1 MQVSYDKENDVLAL
15 STGQIQHDGASL
27 YDHVGVA
34 VLFGTDGGRDIVGV
48 EVMSASY
55 WFSKGYDENED
66 TWLLGDK
73 THKLGMTT
81 TDGDFVGYWQPYEYA
96 PDEIPDPIGVE
107 IKRLSMHVPA
117 HIRKVLRNAYQ
128 ARRGKFETIHSS

>member
-1 MQVSYDKENDVLAL
+1 MQVSYDKENDILAL

-27 YDHVGVA
+27 YDYVGVA
-34 VLFGTDGGRDIVGV
+34 VLLGTDGGRDIIGV

-55 WFSKGYDENED
+55 WFSKGYNENED

-73 THKLGMTT
+73 TDKFGMIT

-96 PDEIPDPIGVE
+96 PDEVPDPIGVE
-107 IKRLSMHVPA
+107 IKRLSEHVPGR
-117 HIRKVLRNAYQ
+117 IRKVLRNAYQ
-128 ARRGKFETIHSS
+128 TRRGDIERIHSS

>member
-27 YDHVGVA
+27 YDYVGVA

-55 WFSKGYDENED
+55 WFSKGYNENED

-73 THKLGMTT
+73 TDKVGMIT

-96 PDEIPDPIGVE
+96 PDEVPDPIGVE
-107 IKRLSMHVPA
+107 IKCLSKHVPGR
-117 HIRKVLRNAYQ
+117 IRKVLRNAYLT
-128 ARRGKFETIHSS
+128 RRGDFERIHSS